1 MHTVKLFRSVV
12 VSSSRGGSLPVVTQ
26 PWSSNDVDRD
36 LWAVLDLASDEELE
50 GVHDIL
56 FGEQFCSQR
65 HGADISKYI

>member
-1 MHTVKLFRSVV
+1 M
-12 VSSSRGGSLPVVTQ
+12 VTQ

-56 FGEQFCSQR
+56 FGEQHLQ
-65 HGADISKYI
+65 HDAEISTESFTCKLRKAVVWLFETSNNWL

>member
-1 MHTVKLFRSVV
+1 M
-12 VSSSRGGSLPVVTQ
+12 VTQ

-56 FGEQFCSQR
+56 FGEQFLQ
-65 HGADISKYI
+65 HGADISTASLTCNSRKAVARCFTALTD